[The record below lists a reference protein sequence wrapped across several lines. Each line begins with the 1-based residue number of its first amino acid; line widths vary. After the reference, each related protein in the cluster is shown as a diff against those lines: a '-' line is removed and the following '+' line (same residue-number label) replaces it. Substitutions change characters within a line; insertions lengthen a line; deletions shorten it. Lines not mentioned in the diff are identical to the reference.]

1 MAPQNLVNTSSGNGL
16 LSDSTGPLP
25 EPMLGN
31 HEWVLVALTWG
42 QFHRKCSRYLSWI
55 SAWNLLIQDYSYI
68 FQRAMRWLYFA
79 GFLLCIKPWFM
90 PGRGSPYAVSH
101 MWYCVM
107 PAWGQQC
114 SCRWPGALMREYLSA
129 DALCSYFVWVM
140 SLLAYVWDQPI
151 LINSL

>member
-1 MAPQNLVNTSSGNGL
+1 MHHLLLPPYQLNFGDISVSLVGNKPSLIWAIHDLLPPNFYRYSEGNLDDLTPSKTRKL
-16 LSDSTGPLP
+16 LINDFIKLP
-25 EPMLGN
+25 CC
-31 HEWVLVALTWG
+31 VRFLTW
-42 QFHRKCSRYLSWI
+42 I
-55 SAWNLLIQDYSYI
+55 
-68 FQRAMRWLYFA
+68 A